1 MFLILRNQQ
10 LNHPWKTARL
20 HREIVLPSSTTMTT
34 PGAHELHPEREL
46 GRSAVAAEGAFGK
59 LKAVRESMAPS
70 KKGVDSGLETKIRIN
85 GWLMDD

>member
-1 MFLILRNQQ
+1 
-10 LNHPWKTARL
+10 
-20 HREIVLPSSTTMTT
+20 MTT

-85 GWLMDD
+85 G